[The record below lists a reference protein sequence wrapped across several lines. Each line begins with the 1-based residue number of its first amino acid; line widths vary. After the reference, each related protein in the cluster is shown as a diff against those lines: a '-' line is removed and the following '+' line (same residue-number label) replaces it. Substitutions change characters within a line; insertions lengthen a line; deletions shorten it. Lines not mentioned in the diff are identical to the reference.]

1 MLWYQSFRGNL
12 FRLKQ
17 IWMESLWLQKR
28 GSWNVGFLLLMYE
41 IFHFLG
47 KTVLLRHRYQ
57 RFDISLGNNVL
68 YPKVFALHFLH
79 LLFDSNGFLMQTS
92 DFPIY
97 CLSLLLNWF
106 FWFLIE
112 IRFLFWYFLFSFLK
126 FQAEYFLIIDR
137 NKLLFSI
144 LVHISNAIQYNLPIF
159 DQKQEIWV
167 LFFDVFLLI
176 LKDLALLVHFLL
188 WNLQLLH
195 FLLYQ
200 ILRVFR
206 IQKHISKVALL

>member
-1 MLWYQSFRGNL
+1 M
-12 FRLKQ
+12 
-17 IWMESLWLQKR
+17 
-28 GSWNVGFLLLMYE
+28 
-41 IFHFLG
+41 
-47 KTVLLRHRYQ
+47 
-57 RFDISLGNNVL
+57 
-68 YPKVFALHFLH
+68 
-79 LLFDSNGFLMQTS
+79 
-92 DFPIY
+92 
-97 CLSLLLNWF
+97 
-106 FWFLIE
+106 E